1 MIVSEKIAK
10 RRATENRVK
19 VKTSILRSG
28 WDIDADKPSV
38 TEVVEK
44 EAYEQTSIGPD
55 DIDVIELHD
64 ASSTAE
70 LMYYEPLGLCHKSE
84 GAGAKHQS
92 IRPAAYCAKATRSAR
107 LALRRSRNLPISCG
121 GAEENTKLKV
131 RGSHWRRMAGVISD
145 PMLLRQ

>member
-1 MIVSEKIAK
+1 VIVSEKIAK

-44 EAYEQTSIGPD
+44 EAYEQTSIGD

-64 ASSTAE
+64 ASSPAE

-84 GAGAKHQS
+84 GAGDKHPS
-92 IRPAAYCAKATRSAR
+92 IRPVPYYAKDTRSAR
-107 LALRRSRNLPISCG
+107 LALLRSRNLPICCG
-121 GAEENTKLKV
+121 GAEENAKMKAP
-131 RGSHWRRMAGVISD
+131 GSHWRRKVGVISD
-145 PMLLRQ
+145 PVLLR